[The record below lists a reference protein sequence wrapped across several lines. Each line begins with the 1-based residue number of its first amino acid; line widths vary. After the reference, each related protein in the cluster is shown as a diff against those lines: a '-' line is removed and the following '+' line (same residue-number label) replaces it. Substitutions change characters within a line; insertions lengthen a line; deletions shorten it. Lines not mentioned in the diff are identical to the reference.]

1 MNFYEELQKYD
12 WNEIGQFIYSRN
24 EVDVK
29 QAILKEKL
37 NVEDFC
43 ALLSP
48 AAENY
53 LEDMAVKAHQIT
65 NQRFG
70 KTIKIYI
77 PMYVS
82 NECVNSCLYCGFSM
96 KNKFHRK
103 TLSLDEVKREL
114 EVIKKTGIKHLLIC
128 SGEHPKKVSLDY
140 LRSVVREVKKDFS
153 SVIIEVQP
161 LDEEDYRT
169 LYKEGA
175 DTLAIY
181 QETYNMATYDKVHL
195 GGKKKDFKYRL
206 LSPERAANAG
216 FRSVGI
222 AALMG
227 LSDFR
232 IDEFFVGL
240 HANYLMKK
248 FWKTHITVSFPR
260 IRHAEG
266 EFKPEYTIT
275 DKNLVQSML
284 ALRLFLNDVG
294 LVISTREPADFRDR
308 LMRLGATQM
317 SAGSKTNPGGY
328 AAGETEGKQFDVED
342 TRSAEEFI
350 EAVKKNGFEPVLKD
364 WDSEFMAAI

>member
-1 MNFYEELQKYD
+1 MSFYDELQKYKWD
-12 WNEIGQFIYSRN
+12 EIGRFIHTRSGP
-24 EVDVK
+24 DVK
-29 QAILKEKL
+29 SAIQKEKL
-37 NVEDFC
+37 TIEDFC

-53 LEDMAVKAHQIT
+53 LEDMAVKAHEIT
-65 NQRFG
+65 NRRFG

-82 NECVNSCLYCGFSM
+82 NECVNSCAYCGFSI
-96 KNKFHRK
+96 KNQFHRK
-103 TLSLDEVKREL
+103 TLTLDEVKNEL
-114 EVIKKTGIKHLLIC
+114 EVISKTGIKHLLIC

-140 LRSVVREVKKDFS
+140 LKSVVREVKKDFS
-153 SVIIEVQP
+153 SIIIEVQP
-161 LDEEDYRT
+161 LDEEEYRI
-169 LYKEGA
+169 LYNEGA
-175 DTLAIY
+175 ETLAVY
-181 QETYNMATYDKVHL
+181 QETYNMEVYDKVHPA
-195 GGKKKDFKYRL
+195 GKKKDFRYRL

-232 IDEFFVGL
+232 TDEFFVGL

-248 FWKTHITVSFPR
+248 YWKTHITVSFPR

-266 EFKPEYTIT
+266 NFKPEHIVT

-308 LMRLGATQM
+308 LMSLGATQM

-328 AAGETEGKQFDVED
+328 AAGEIEGKQFDVED
-342 TRSAEEFI
+342 TRSSDEFI
-350 EAVKKNGFEPVLKD
+350 QAVRNNGFEPVLKD
-364 WDSEFMAAI
+364 WDSAFTAAI

>member
-1 MNFYEELQKYD
+1 MSFYEELRRYD
-12 WNEIGQFIYSRN
+12 WDEVGKFIYTRS

-29 QAILKEKL
+29 RGLEKEKL
-37 NVEDFC
+37 DIEDFC

-48 AAENY
+48 AAEQY
-53 LEDMAVKAHQIT
+53 LEDMAIKAHEVT
-65 NQRFG
+65 KRRFG

-103 TLSLDEVKREL
+103 TLSMDEVKREL
-114 EVIKKTGIKHLLIC
+114 EVIKKTGIKHLLVC
-128 SGEHPKKVSLDY
+128 SGEHPKKVSLGY
-140 LRSVVREVKKDFS
+140 LKRIVSEVKKDFS

-161 LDEEDYRT
+161 LDEDDYRI
-169 LYKEGA
+169 LYEEGA
-175 DTLAIY
+175 DTLAVY
-181 QETYNMATYDKVHL
+181 QETYNIVTYDEVHPA
-195 GGKKKDFKYRL
+195 GKKRDFEYRL

-222 AALMG
+222 GALMG
-227 LSDFR
+227 LADFR

-266 EFKPEYTIT
+266 DFKPKYTVT

-294 LVISTREPADFRDR
+294 LVISTREPAHFRDR
-308 LMRLGATQM
+308 LMKLGATQM
-317 SAGSKTNPGGY
+317 SAGSRTNPGGY
-328 AAGETEGKQFDVED
+328 ASGETEGKQFDVED

-364 WDSEFMAAI
+364 WDSGFMAAI